1 MRRLFLLFLIL
12 LGVYIAYP
20 YWTLLRVEQALL
32 TDNAE
37 RLEKFVD
44 FPAIRAGM
52 KKQVEGGLI
61 EKSQKL
67 GEKRPLLGDI
77 GEALTRAL
85 GPSVVGGTVDSL
97 VTPETILNNPT
108 VVEHREKDE
117 GFRDFLTYAFFAS
130 PTRFTVD
137 VKDPKRAD
145 APTVTGTLTLNGIR
159 WRLTHIE
166 LPPLNSLTPN
176 PLTPKID

>member
-20 YWTLLRVEQALL
+20 YWTLLRLEQALL
-32 TDNAE
+32 ANNAE
-37 RLEKFVD
+37 KLEKIVD

-52 KKQVEGGLI
+52 KKQVEGGLL

-67 GEKRPLLGDI
+67 GETRPILGDI

-85 GPSVVGGTVDSL
+85 APSVVGGTVDSL

-145 APTVTGTLTLNGIR
+145 APTVTGTLTLKGVR
-159 WRLTHIE
+159 WRLTDIE
-166 LPPLNSLTPN
+166 LPPLTSLTPQ
-176 PLTPKID
+176 ID

>member
-12 LGVYIAYP
+12 LGLYIAYP
-20 YWTLLRVEQALL
+20 YWALLRLEQALL
-32 TDNAE
+32 ANNAE
-37 RLEKFVD
+37 KLEKIVD

-52 KKQVEGGLI
+52 KKQIEGGLL

-67 GEKRPLLGDI
+67 GEKRPILGDI

-85 GPSVVGGTVDSL
+85 GSSIVGGTVDSL

-145 APTVTGTLTLNGIR
+145 APTLTGTLTLNGAR

-166 LPPLNSLTPN
+166 LPPLTALTP
-176 PLTPKID
+176 PTD

>member
-20 YWTLLRVEQALL
+20 YWTLLRLEQALL
-32 TDNAE
+32 ANNAE
-37 RLEKFVD
+37 KLEKFVD

-52 KKQVEGGLI
+52 KKQVEGGLL

-67 GEKRPLLGDI
+67 GETRPILGDI

-85 GPSVVGGTVDSL
+85 APSVVGGTVDSL

-117 GFRDFLTYAFFAS
+117 GFRDFLTYALDRKS
-130 PTRFTVD
+130 V
-137 VKDPKRAD
+137 V
-145 APTVTGTLTLNGIR
+145 
-159 WRLTHIE
+159 
-166 LPPLNSLTPN
+166 
-176 PLTPKID
+176 

>member
-20 YWTLLRVEQALL
+20 YWTLFRIEQALL
-32 TDNAE
+32 TNNAE
-37 RLEKFVD
+37 KLQKIVD

-52 KKQVEGGLI
+52 KKQVEGGLL

-67 GEKRPLLGDI
+67 GEKRPILGDI

-85 GPSVVGGTVDSL
+85 APSVVGGTVDSL

-117 GFRDFLTYAFFAS
+117 GFRDFVTYAFFAS

-137 VKDPKRAD
+137 VKDPERAD
-145 APTVTGTLTLNGIR
+145 APTVTGVLTLEGVR
-159 WRLTHIE
+159 WRLTEIE
-166 LPPLNSLTPN
+166 LPPLASVTPN
-176 PLTPKID
+176 VD